1 LVVDGE
7 NACARDAA
15 ARGVAGK
22 IGASQIDAPVRA
34 GIMQSKNKATLIGLT
49 AVLLWASIVGLIRGV
64 SQNLGAVGGAAMMYS
79 AASVLLLFSVG
90 FIRLKAFPRRYLVWG
105 SFLFVSYELCLS
117 LSIGFAHTS
126 RQAIEV
132 GMVNYLWP
140 AFTMLSAIAFNR
152 QRANFL
158 IVPGFLMAILG
169 ICLVLGGDQG
179 LNFAG
184 MVLNVKDNPLSY
196 GLAFSGA
203 VIWAAYCTVTA
214 RIAQGKNGVTLFFML
229 TALALWIKFFAT
241 GGGTLHFSYEAI
253 VYLALAAS
261 AMGFGY
267 AAWNVG
273 ILHGNVTVLAGASY
287 FIPVF
292 SAALAA
298 ALLRTPLSFAFW
310 KGASMVCAGSVLCWL
325 ATRGKGVRMPSASQ
339 PPQPSQGAQGQ

>member
-1 LVVDGE
+1 
-7 NACARDAA
+7 
-15 ARGVAGK
+15 
-22 IGASQIDAPVRA
+22 
-34 GIMQSKNKATLIGLT
+34 MQSRSRATLIGLI

-64 SQNLGAVGGAAMMYS
+64 SQSLGAVGGAAMMYS
-79 AASVLLLFSVG
+79 VASVLLLFTVG
-90 FIRLKAFPRRYLVWG
+90 FIRWKDFPRRYLVWG
-105 SFLFVSYELCLS
+105 SVLFVAYELCLS
-117 LSIGFAHTS
+117 LSIGYANTS

-140 AFTMLSAIAFNR
+140 SFTMLCAIVFNK
-152 QRANFL
+152 QKSNFL
-158 IVPGFLMAILG
+158 IVPGFLVAILG

-179 LNFAG
+179 LDIGG
-184 MVLNVKDNPLSY
+184 MAANVRDNPLSY

-214 RIAQGKNGVTLFFML
+214 RIAEGKNGITLFFML
-229 TALALWIKFFAT
+229 TALALWIKYFAT
-241 GGGTLHFSYEAI
+241 GGGAMHFSVEAM
-253 VYLALAAS
+253 VYLAMAAS

-310 KGASMVCAGSVLCWL
+310 KGASMVCAGSILCWV
-325 ATRGKGVRMPSASQ
+325 ATRGQRSRAAAAPEPS
-339 PPQPSQGAQGQ
+339 